1 MDLTFVSTGKRIGLH
16 PDSEQAVLEM
26 PVWQRHAAYHD
37 TCRKVYAMAN
47 PEVSAPETV
56 LAKRGV
62 DLVRGSLTREHA
74 ASLSNEITN
83 LLEARGPGGG
93 AHGPITDNPDEVSV
107 RVPYE
112 GALLDMLKDALPLI
126 LNPEAEGLLES
137 YYGSYFRIDSTSCNR
152 THPIDEHTISF
163 LWHRDVAPMAQV
175 HIMVYLTDSG
185 PQKGLTL
192 FLDLE
197 QTKTAAKLG
206 YHYTKVTQKRGL
218 KRDDEGVPERRLHL
232 DDLFEQAGKDL
243 TVNRPDPKAG
253 DSLLFAAPRVL
264 HRGSLPT
271 EGYRDVFLLVLQPS
285 FVPWRQDIE
294 DFGYD
299 HIFTDCGKD
308 TLYTNP
314 FKSLAPALPKDG
326 NSTLTSWEQW
336 IFEGDILP

>member
-1 MDLTFVSTGKRIGLH
+1 MDLKFVSTGRRIGLH
-16 PDSEQAVLEM
+16 PDSDRAVLDM

-37 TCRKVYAMAN
+37 MCRQVHAMAN
-47 PEVSAPETV
+47 PEAAAPETV
-56 LAKRGV
+56 LAKQGV
-62 DLVRGSLTREHA
+62 DIIRGSLTREHA
-74 ASLSNEITN
+74 GRISNEITN

-93 AHGPITDNPDEVSV
+93 AHGPITDNPDEISV

-112 GALLDMLKDALPLI
+112 GALLEMLRDALALI
-126 LNPEAEGLLES
+126 LNPEIEGILES
-137 YYGSYFRIDSTSCNR
+137 YYGSFFRIDSTSCTR
-152 THPIDEHTISF
+152 THPMDEHTISN

-175 HIMVYLTDSG
+175 HIMAYLTDSG
-185 PQKGLTL
+185 PEKGSTL
-192 FLDLE
+192 FLDLK

-206 YHYTKVTQKRGL
+206 YHYTKVTAK
-218 KRDDEGVPERRLHL
+218 EGPKHNDGGAPVRRLHL
-232 DDLFEQAGKDL
+232 DDLFEEAGETV

-294 DFGYD
+294 DFGHD
-299 HIFTDCGKD
+299 HVFPDDTKD

-314 FKSLAPALPKDG
+314 FKSLAPPLPKDA
-326 NSTLTSWEQW
+326 NSTLTSWERW
-336 IFEGDILP
+336 IFEGDIQP